1 MIGYEKEFLYPAAAT
16 VVALIGAGTDI
27 RSRRI
32 PNYLT
37 GPALLAGLLLHTAI
51 DGLHGLWTSLAAGLI
66 CGGLFLIL
74 YLAGGMGAGD
84 VKLITAVG
92 CLAGLSS
99 VAYLLVLTSLVGGVM
114 GVAFA
119 LMRGKLKQT
128 LLNVRSLAL
137 HHKDAG
143 LSPHPDLNVLNA
155 NNLRLP
161 YGVAIAA
168 GSTIT
173 LYLLGIR
180 R

>member
-1 MIGYEKEFLYPAAAT
+1 MIGYGKEFLYPAAAT
-16 VVALIGAGTDI
+16 LVALIGAGTDI

-37 GPALLAGLLLHTAI
+37 GPALLAGLLLHTTI
-51 DGLHGLWTSLAAGLI
+51 DGFHGLWTSLVAGLL
-66 CGGLFLIL
+66 CGGIFLIL

-99 VAYLLVLTSLVGGVM
+99 TAYLLVLTALAGGVM
-114 GVAFA
+114 GVVFA

-128 LLNVRSLAL
+128 LLNMRSLAV
-137 HHKDAG
+137 HHRAMG
-143 LSPHPDLNVLNA
+143 LEPHPDLNVLNA
-155 NNLRLP
+155 DTLRLP

-173 LYLLGIR
+173 LYLLGIQR
-180 R
+180 

>member
-27 RSRRI
+27 KSRRI

-37 GPALLAGLLLHTAI
+37 GPAILAGLLLHTAL
-51 DGLHGLWTSLAAGLI
+51 DGFHGLWTSLVAGLI
-66 CGGLFLIL
+66 CGGIFLIL

-99 VAYLLVLTSLVGGVM
+99 TAYLLVLTSLVGGVM
-114 GVAFA
+114 GVVFA

-128 LLNVRSLAL
+128 LLNVCSLTA
-137 HHKDAG
+137 HHKAVG
-143 LSPHPDLNVLNA
+143 LEPHPDLNVLNA
-155 NNLRLP
+155 DNLRLP

-173 LYLLGIR
+173 LYLLGIQR
-180 R
+180 

>member
-1 MIGYEKEFLYPAAAT
+1 MIGFEKEFVYPAAAT

-27 RSRRI
+27 KSRRI

-37 GPALLAGLLLHTAI
+37 GPAILAGLLLHTSL
-51 DGLHGLWTSLAAGLI
+51 DGWRGLLTSLAAGLI
-66 CGGLFLIL
+66 CGVIFLIF

-92 CLAGLSS
+92 CIAGISS
-99 VAYLLVLTSLVGGVM
+99 VAYLLILTSIAGGVM
-114 GVAFA
+114 GVIFA

-128 LLNVRSLAL
+128 FGNVVALAS
-137 HHKDAG
+137 HHKEEG
-143 LSPHPDLNVLNA
+143 LTPHPDINVLNA
-155 NNLRLP
+155 SNLRLP

-173 LYLLGIR
+173 FYLMGFQR
-180 R
+180 

>member
-1 MIGYEKEFLYPAAAT
+1 MIVFEKEFVYPAAAT

-27 RSRRI
+27 KSRRI

-37 GPALLAGLLLHTAI
+37 GPAILLGLILHVSL
-51 DGLHGLWTSLAAGLI
+51 DGFHGLWTSLAAGLI
-66 CGGLFLIL
+66 CGAIFLAL

-99 VAYLLVLTSLVGGVM
+99 IAYLLILTSLAGGVM
-114 GVAFA
+114 GVVFA
-119 LMRGKLKQT
+119 MMRGKLKQT
-128 LLNVRSLAL
+128 LMNVGAIAS
-137 HHKDAG
+137 HHKEEG
-143 LSPHPDLNVLNA
+143 LKPHPELNVLNA

-173 LYLLGIR
+173 FYLLGMQR
-180 R
+180 